1 MRGRFPIRVRDGHIY
16 VFEPSVR
23 DFHVAPIG
31 NPNRVA
37 AADNGLGPT
46 LVRAFKTLREE
57 IEATYEDVVYEID
70 LDADPTTVRI
80 TVFEPA
86 GSRTL
91 KPRRFSPKCC
101 SKHRKQA
108 PNRSLLDVPG
118 RWACT
123 LLACYRQT
131 SLGAFFIGLPKKVG
145 GLARKVGTEEQTH
158 LTLVFLSPKPR
169 RQTGGAKGG
178 HARGSNKSAK
188 VVSHP

>member
-1 MRGRFPIRVRDGHIY
+1 MRGRLPIRVRDGHIY

-23 DFHVAPIG
+23 DFHSAPIG

-70 LDADPTTVRI
+70 LDADPTMVRI

-91 KPRRFSPKCC
+91 KPRRFSPNCC

-108 PNRSLLDVPG
+108 PNRSLLDVPNIG
-118 RWACT
+118 VGLALSWLATVRIRWGLF
-123 LLACYRQT
+123 LLASHRK
-131 SLGAFFIGLPKKVG
+131 SG
-145 GLARKVGTEEQTH
+145 GSRERSGRKSK
-158 LTLVFLSPKPR
+158 LT
-169 RQTGGAKGG
+169 
-178 HARGSNKSAK
+178 
-188 VVSHP
+188 